1 MYFPYLRGRQ
11 YELIAIRELLE
22 NNLISEKIIPV
33 IEPVKLSR
41 SLIKT
46 LTCYTEANARI
57 IVVMNP
63 EVGNFESDLFTLHGT
78 DLSVQFYNL
87 INTKCIMKGVI
98 LNESGYETMNMV
110 IGAQSEHDE
119 IVSISLT
126 RDALDIY
133 EEIRNNLNMDN
144 IFRYNLIPDDRRFI
158 REVHSNKI
166 LFRDAFN
173 KRRRNADYV
182 DVDEFF
188 SDDNKWFSSE
198 KFDGFSDFSIVGSEY
213 SESGFAPYAVAIHM
227 VYLNE
232 DDELYVKHFVSDSND
247 SIRDPAGKFH
257 EAVEK
262 LYIWGHDKEI
272 DTYGYLEL
280 INHYH
285 NGTYPGLGV
294 VKKLSIMHHLELISQ
309 YLGE

>member
-11 YELIAIRELLE
+11 YELIAIRDLLE
-22 NNLISEKIIPV
+22 NNLISDKIIPV
-33 IEPVKLSR
+33 IEPIKLTR
-41 SLIKT
+41 SLIRT
-46 LTCYTEANARI
+46 LTVYAEAKAEI

-63 EVGNFESDLFTLHGT
+63 EVGNFESDLFTLHET
-78 DLSVQFYNL
+78 DLSNQFYEL
-87 INTKCIMKGVI
+87 INSNRIMKGVI
-98 LNESGYETMNMV
+98 LNESAYETMNMV
-110 IGAQSEHDE
+110 IGAQSEPDE
-119 IVSISLT
+119 VVSISLT
-126 RDALDIY
+126 RDALGIY

-158 REVHSNKI
+158 REVSSNKI
-166 LFRDAFN
+166 LFGDAFN
-173 KRRRNADYV
+173 KRRRNADYL

-188 SDDNKWFSSE
+188 SDNHIWFSDE
-198 KFDGFSDFSIVGSEY
+198 GFDGFSDFSIVGEEY
-213 SESGFAPYAVAIHM
+213 SDSGFAPWAVAIHM

-232 DDELYVKHFVSDSND
+232 SDELYVKHFVSDSND
-247 SIRDPAGKFH
+247 GIRDPAGKFH

-262 LYIWGHDKEI
+262 LYIWGQERSI
-272 DTYGYLEL
+272 NTFGYQEL

-285 NGTYPGLGV
+285 NETYPGLGV